1 MTDPAYSRLEDAVL
15 DEVFPDVDLALRR
28 GRHVDRDDGRWYDFL
43 VEAEPHLTAFYQR
56 FGCELLHRT
65 DGYFFLLPT
74 SDRLG
79 RRHLSFAEML
89 VGQALTLL
97 YLDPSTV
104 QQGGRATREQL
115 FAQLASTMGSEALVR
130 SLNPPRRRY
139 DERVAEETARSKLNE
154 ALRRLAALGFV
165 ELLDGDAFR
174 LRPALMRFAE
184 PVRGTASPDEA
195 LERLVQAGEA
205 VFAPVP
211 DGDDATMNAAAPEP
225 PRDEAAGAEADDELA
240 AEVLD
245 FDAEDQL
252 RDELSSSDTPETGP
266 ADPREASDDP
276 ADPWDDSP

>member
-1 MTDPAYSRLEDAVL
+1 MTDGAYARLEDAVL

-28 GRHVDRDDGRWYDFL
+28 GRHIDRDDGPWYVFL
-43 VEAEPHLTAFYQR
+43 VEAEGHLVPFYQR
-56 FGCELLHRT
+56 FGCELVHRT
-65 DGYFFLLPT
+65 DGYYFLLPT

-115 FAQLASTMGSEALVR
+115 FGQLASTMGSDALVR
-130 SLNPPRRRY
+130 SLNPARKRY

-154 ALRRLAALGFV
+154 ALRRLSTLGFV
-165 ELLDGDAFR
+165 ELLDGDTLR

-195 LERLVQAGEA
+195 LERLVQAGEV
-205 VFAPVP
+205 VFAPLP
-211 DGDDATMNAAAPEP
+211 DGETETETETMSDVAESDPETDDTEL
-225 PRDEAAGAEADDELA
+225 ELA
-240 AEVLD
+240 TADVAKPA
-245 FDAEDQL
+245 AED
-252 RDELSSSDTPETGP
+252 RAESSD
-266 ADPREASDDP
+266 DDFP
-276 ADPWDDSP
+276 PWDDSI